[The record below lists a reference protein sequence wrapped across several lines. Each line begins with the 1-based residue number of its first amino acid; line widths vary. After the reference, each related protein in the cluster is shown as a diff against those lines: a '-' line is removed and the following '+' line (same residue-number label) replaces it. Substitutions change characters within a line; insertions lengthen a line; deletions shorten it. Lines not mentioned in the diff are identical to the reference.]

1 MAAPSVTVNPPTGG
15 PFAPGSTVTFTW
27 TVTDPDNRTI
37 SGHWSGTDQQGNEVS
52 GDITLSVADQFTM
65 NSFTLGGVNLTINNA
80 ARTATGTVPSA

>member
-37 SGHWSGTDQQGNEVS
+37 TGAWAGEDQDGNAVSGTVTIQ
-52 GDITLSVADQFTM
+52 VADQFTM
-65 NSFTLGGVNLTINNA
+65 TSFTLGGANLTINNA
-80 ARTATGTVPSA
+80 ARTATGTVPAA